1 MFPTFSGS
9 SRRPRHVDLSGQ
21 RNTNPWASSSWA
33 PAQSGASKTV
43 AQAQAER
50 EKRHREREELAAT
63 KRLQKVWRGHQE
75 RQQLRHLR
83 RQEYDD
89 LYGHPRPAQS
99 PRQRIQQALPLLL
112 AIVVPSMPDDQRR
125 LDLFIS
131 DLLGLSPAPSSSLD
145 FTLFGPVA
153 WDRLARLLVRALEKR
168 DESSLQ
174 TLLIT
179 IANIVKRRPASIKP
193 VLKLYYTALARLA
206 DGDSIVNSPK
216 EHGRTLFGAV
226 IAPLASNPSGGV
238 PDLEAYQSFAYTF
251 LTSSKLGLLR
261 RNPET
266 VAQLLDLG
274 ALSQSIILS
283 FSAPEFLDNVKSD
296 NLIWLLAHFVA
307 LNRAAPV
314 SRDSKYLEALYLQ
327 MSLLAADIRSR
338 SNPHEKDDEY
348 ASDSD
353 EDTEILDIVP
363 LAEYVVDQLQFLV
376 NEDGIADLLN
386 RFTSNSTT
394 STATHI
400 SEDTSLLAGYTL
412 VLLRCFPAHA
422 DDIKMRLFQGDI
434 KTVDG
439 GSISTLPSVKFF
451 WHAASKTN
459 IFTTIVQQAKA
470 KEQLT
475 PVPALLKQDRVH
487 DLEWRTL
494 LLFLEL
500 YNFLLR
506 VTDDE
511 DFLPR
516 ETDIATQQSQATQ
529 RIRAS
534 SLSLN
539 ELKLLVNF
547 LKHLAFPLYYYQPDI
562 MRSRPTSER
571 LDAMLGVGPL
581 RSNLD
586 GTKDAPS
593 AIGGIIGMDVLG
605 LRDIVS
611 SAMRA
616 LYERDSRRPF
626 LPKDF
631 WLMTSKFDMG
641 VFISAVV
648 LEEFRN
654 EELSDDEE
662 ENDSGDDP
670 STSSH
675 NYGGDWLSRSTDR
688 RRLRTIH
695 SEEFRNTIGAKLEVL
710 RNMPFA
716 MPFEVR
722 VQIFRQFVHLDKS
735 KRRGGYV
742 DPDRWRIS
750 ILAGEN
756 DPNSPDTLRRHYLGR
771 HTATVGRGR
780 VFDDAFDQFYPLGE
794 GLKEPIQI
802 TFVDQFNQPEAGI
815 DGGGVTKEFL
825 ISVTNDA
832 FNPERNEKV
841 TYFISNTQNLL
852 YPNPSIFDDTAARMR
867 SQGITE
873 GNNDWRDAMGDLVK
887 RYEFLG
893 RIVGKCM
900 YEGILIDISFAS
912 FFLLKWASSGQST
925 STDYRANLN
934 DLRDLDPEL
943 YQGLMSLK
951 NYPGD
956 VADLSLDFTIADSV
970 WDPSGHRR
978 TITRPLRKDGASIPL
993 TNKDRPLYI
1002 SYVANHRLVA
1012 QQYRQT
1018 KAFLRGLGTIINPS
1032 WLSMFNQSELQR
1044 LIGGDSS
1051 EIDVDDLRRNTSY
1064 SGLYVIGDDGQ
1075 EHPTIRFFW
1084 DVMRKLKDSERRDVL
1099 KYVTSTP
1106 RAPLLG
1112 FSQLKPQFSIRDGG
1126 TDEERLPSTSTC
1138 VNLLKLPVYKS
1149 AATLRAKLLYAV
1161 QSGAGFDLS

>member
-50 EKRHREREELAAT
+50 ERRHREREELAAT
-63 KRLQKVWRGHQE
+63 KRLQKVWRGH
-75 RQQLRHLR
+75 RDRRQLRDLR
-83 RQEYDD
+83 RHEYDA
-89 LYGHPRPAQS
+89 LYRHPLVPQS
-99 PRQRIQQALPLLL
+99 ARQRINQAFPLLL
-112 AIVVPSMPDDQRR
+112 AILVPSRSDDQRR

-131 DLLGLSPAPSSSLD
+131 DLLGLSPSPSSSID

-153 WDRLARLLVRALEKR
+153 WDRLARLLVKALEKR
-168 DESSLQ
+168 DESSSQ
-174 TLLIT
+174 TLLVT
-179 IANIVKRRPASIKP
+179 TANIVKKRPASIKP
-193 VLKLYYTALARLA
+193 VLKLYYVALARLA
-206 DGDSIVNSPK
+206 DGGSIVRSS
-216 EHGRTLFGAV
+216 EEQGRTLFAAV
-226 IAPLASNPSGGV
+226 IAPLASNPSSGV
-238 PDLEAYQSFAYTF
+238 PDLDAYQTFAYTF
-251 LTSSKLGLLR
+251 LTSSKLSLLR
-261 RNPET
+261 RNSESVT
-266 VAQLLDLG
+266 RLLDLG
-274 ALSQSIILS
+274 ALSRSIIHS
-283 FSAPEFLDNVKSD
+283 FSVPEFLNSVTRDD
-296 NLIWLLAHFVA
+296 LLWLLAHFVA
-307 LNRAAPV
+307 LNRVAPV
-314 SRDSKYLEALYLQ
+314 SRDSRYLEALYLQ
-327 MSLLAADIRSR
+327 MSFLAADIRSR
-338 SNPHEKDDEY
+338 SNPQEKGDEY

-353 EDTEILDIVP
+353 EDTEIRDFAP
-363 LAEYVVDQLQFLV
+363 LSEYVVDQLQFLV

-386 RFTSNSTT
+386 RFASTASTT
-394 STATHI
+394 THI

-439 GSISTLPSVKFF
+439 GNTSTLPSVKFL

-459 IFTTIVQQAKA
+459 IFTTIIQQVKA
-470 KEQLT
+470 REQ
-475 PVPALLKQDRVH
+475 PASVPFLLKQDPVH

-516 ETDIATQQSQATQ
+516 EADIATQQSQATQ

-534 SLSLN
+534 SLSLD

-547 LKHLAFPLYYYQPDI
+547 LKHVAFPLYYNMSDI

-571 LDAMLGVGPL
+571 LDAMLGVGPT

-648 LEEFRN
+648 LEELRN
-654 EELSDDEE
+654 DELSEDDDE
-662 ENDSGDDP
+662 NDDGDNP

-675 NYGGDWLSRSTDR
+675 NFAGDWLSRSTDR
-688 RRLRTIH
+688 RRLRTTH
-695 SEEFRNTIGAKLEVL
+695 SEEFRSTIGPKLEVL

-716 MPFEVR
+716 IPFEVR

-735 KRRGGYV
+735 KRRGGHV
-742 DPDRWRIS
+742 DPDRWRLA
-750 ILAGEN
+750 ILSGE
-756 DPNSPDTLRRHYLGR
+756 DGPNGPDALRRQYLGR

-802 TFVDQFNQPEAGI
+802 TFVDQFDQPEAGI

-832 FNPERNEKV
+832 FNPERNDKKA
-841 TYFISNTQNLL
+841 YFVSNNQNLL
-852 YPNPSIFDDTAARMR
+852 YPNPSILDDMAASLR
-867 SQGITE
+867 SQGIAE
-873 GNNDWRDAMGDLVK
+873 GSGDWRDAMSDLVK

-978 TITRPLRKDGASIPL
+978 TITRPLRKDGASIPV

-1051 EIDVDDLRRNTSY
+1051 EIDVEDLRRNTSY

-1126 TDEERLPSTSTC
+1126 IDEERLPSTSTC

>member
-1 MFPTFSGS
+1 MFTTFTGS
-9 SRRPRHVDLSGQ
+9 SRRPRNVDLSGQ
-21 RNTNPWASSSWA
+21 RNTNPWASSSRA

-50 EKRHREREELAAT
+50 ERRHREREELTAS
-63 KRLQKVWRGHQE
+63 KRLQKVWRGY
-75 RQQLRHLR
+75 RDRRQLRDLR
-83 RQEYDD
+83 RQEYDA
-89 LYGHPRPAQS
+89 LYRHPIFPENA
-99 PRQRIQQALPLLL
+99 RQRIKQAFPVLL
-112 AIVVPSMPDDQRR
+112 AILVPNRPDDQQR
-125 LDLFIS
+125 LDLFIADILS
-131 DLLGLSPAPSSSLD
+131 LSPTPSSPID
-145 FTLFGPVA
+145 FSIFNPIA

-168 DESSLQ
+168 DQDSSH
-174 TLLIT
+174 TLLIIVT
-179 IANIVKRRPASIKP
+179 DIVKQRPTSIKP
-193 VLKLYYTALARLA
+193 VLKLYYVALAQFA
-206 DGDSIVNSPK
+206 DKTPLSSSSK
-216 EHGRTLFGAV
+216 EQSRILSEAV
-226 IAPLASNPSGGV
+226 VAPLSSNPDNATS
-238 PDLEAYQSFAYTF
+238 DLGSYQTLAYTF
-251 LTSSKLGLLR
+251 FTSAKLGLLQ
-261 RNPET
+261 RNPEGI
-266 VAQLLDLG
+266 ARLLDLG
-274 ALSQSIILS
+274 ALSQSIIRA
-283 FSAPEFLDNVKSD
+283 FSTPEFPNNKTKDDL
-296 NLIWLLAHFVA
+296 LWLLAHFVA
-307 LNRAAPV
+307 LNRAVPA
-314 SRDSKYLEALYLQ
+314 SRGSRYLEALYLQ
-327 MSLLAADIRSR
+327 MSFLAVDIRSR
-338 SNPHEKDDEY
+338 SNPPQERDDEY
-348 ASDSD
+348 VSDPD
-353 EDTEILDIVP
+353 EDIEMPDYAPLPEYIVS
-363 LAEYVVDQLQFLV
+363 QLEFLV
-376 NEDGIADLLN
+376 NEDGITDLLS
-386 RFTSNSTT
+386 RFA
-394 STATHI
+394 STASAINHL

-412 VLLRCFPAHA
+412 VLLRCFPTHG

-434 KTVDG
+434 RTVDG
-439 GSISTLPSVKFF
+439 EINSTLPSVKFF
-451 WHAASKTN
+451 WEAASKTN
-459 IFTTIVQQAKA
+459 VFTTIVQQAKA
-470 KEQLT
+470 KEKSASVLSLLEQN
-475 PVPALLKQDRVH
+475 PVL

-511 DFLPR
+511 DFLSR
-516 ETDIATQQSQATQ
+516 ETDIAMEQSQATQ

-534 SLSLN
+534 SLNLD

-547 LKHLAFPLYYYQPDI
+547 LKHLAFPLYYNLPDI
-562 MRSRPTSER
+562 MRSRQASQR
-571 LDAMLGVGPL
+571 LDAVMGVGPAK
-581 RSNLD
+581 SGD
-586 GTKDAPS
+586 TKDAPAS
-593 AIGGIIGMDVLG
+593 FAGIIGMELLS
-605 LRDIVS
+605 LRDVVS

-616 LYERDSRRPF
+616 LYERDSRRQF

-631 WLMTSKFDMG
+631 WLMTAKFDMG

-648 LEEFRN
+648 LEELRN
-654 EELSDDEE
+654 DELSEEDEE
-662 ENDSGDDP
+662 ENDSGSDP
-670 STSSH
+670 SGPSH
-675 NYGGDWLSRSTDR
+675 NHAGDWLSRSTDR
-688 RRLRTIH
+688 RRLQTSH
-695 SEEFRNTIGAKLEVL
+695 SDKLRNTIGPKLEVL

-716 MPFEVR
+716 IPFEIR

-735 KRRGGYV
+735 KRRGGHV
-742 DPDRWRIS
+742 DPDRWRLA
-750 ILAGEN
+750 ILSGEGG
-756 DPNSPDTLRRHYLGR
+756 PNGPMALGRQYLGR

-780 VFDDAFDQFYPLGE
+780 VFEDAFDQFYSLGE

-802 TFVDQFNQPEAGI
+802 TFVDQFDQPEAGI

-832 FNPERNEKV
+832 FGPDRSDGK
-841 TYFISNTQNLL
+841 TYFTSNNQNLL
-852 YPNPSIFDDTAARMR
+852 YPNPSIFDDTAAKLRNYGIAEGSEGWR
-867 SQGITE
+867 SE
-873 GNNDWRDAMGDLVK
+873 VGNLVK

-970 WDPSGHRR
+970 WDPSGDRR
-978 TITRPLRKDGASIPL
+978 TITRPLRKDGANIPV

-1018 KAFLRGLGTIINPS
+1018 KAFLRGLGSIINPS

-1051 EIDVDDLRRNTSY
+1051 EIDVEDLRRNTSY
-1064 SGLYVIGDDGQ
+1064 SGLYAIGDDGQ
-1075 EHPTIRFFW
+1075 EHPTICFFW

-1126 TDEERLPSTSTC
+1126 IDEERLPSTSTC

-1149 AATLRAKLLYAV
+1149 AATLKAKLLYAV

>member
-21 RNTNPWASSSWA
+21 RNTNPWASSSWT
-33 PAQSGASKTV
+33 PVPSGASKTV

-50 EKRHREREELAAT
+50 ERRHREREELAAT
-63 KRLQKVWRGHQE
+63 KRLQKVWRGHRD
-75 RQQLRHLR
+75 RQRVRDLR
-83 RQEYDD
+83 RQEYDA
-89 LYGHPRPAQS
+89 LYQHPLVAQS
-99 PRQRIQQALPLLL
+99 VRERLKQAFPLLRVVL
-112 AIVVPSMPDDQRR
+112 VPSRPDDQHR
-125 LDLFIS
+125 LDLFIF
-131 DLLGLSPAPSSSLD
+131 DLLGLSPTLSSCIDS
-145 FTLFGPVA
+145 TLLSPVA
-153 WDRLARLLVRALEKR
+153 WDQLACLLVRSLERR
-168 DESSLQ
+168 DENSSD
-174 TLLIT
+174 TLLVTIT
-179 IANIVKRRPASIKP
+179 NIVKKRPAAIKP
-193 VLKLYYTALARLA
+193 ILKLYYAALARLA
-206 DGDSIVNSPK
+206 GGGSITNSSQQQDQNFF
-216 EHGRTLFGAV
+216 EAV
-226 IAPLASNPSGGV
+226 IAPLTSNSLGGI
-238 PDLEAYQSFAYTF
+238 PDLDAYQTFAYTF
-251 LTSSKLGLLR
+251 LISSKLGLLQ
-261 RNPET
+261 RNPAS
-266 VAQLLDLG
+266 VSQLLDLN
-274 ALSQSIILS
+274 ALSQSIIYS
-283 FSAPEFLDNVKSD
+283 FSSPGSSNTLTKDEL
-296 NLIWLLAHFVA
+296 LWLLAHFVA
-307 LNRAAPV
+307 LNRAAPM
-314 SRDSKYLEALYLQ
+314 SRDSRYLEALYLQ
-327 MSLLAADIRSR
+327 MSFLAADIRSR
-338 SNPHEKDDEY
+338 SNPQEKDDEY
-348 ASDSD
+348 ASDTD
-353 EDTEILDIVP
+353 EDIEIRDFMP
-363 LAEYVVDQLQFLV
+363 LSEYVIDQLQFLV
-376 NEDGIADLLN
+376 NEDGITDLLN
-386 RFTSNSTT
+386 RFASTASTT
-394 STATHI
+394 THI

-434 KTVDG
+434 KTIDG
-439 GSISTLPSVKFF
+439 GNISTLPSVKFF

-459 IFTTIVQQAKA
+459 IFTTIVQQSKA
-470 KEQLT
+470 KEQ
-475 PVPALLKQDRVH
+475 PASVPALLKQDPVH

-511 DFLPR
+511 DFLSH
-516 ETDIATQQSQATQ
+516 ETDIAPQQSQATQ

-534 SLSLN
+534 SLSLD

-547 LKHLAFPLYYYQPDI
+547 LKHLAFPLYHNLPNI
-562 MRSRPTSER
+562 MRLSPNFER
-571 LDAMLGVGPL
+571 LDAMLGVGPVK
-581 RSNLD
+581 SSSD
-586 GTKDAPS
+586 GTKDGPS
-593 AIGGIIGMDVLG
+593 AIGGIIGMDILG

-616 LYERDSRRPF
+616 LYERDSRRHF

-631 WLMTSKFDMG
+631 WLMTSKFDMTA
-641 VFISAVV
+641 FIPAVV
-648 LEEFRN
+648 LEESRN
-654 EELSDDEE
+654 DELSEDEE
-662 ENDSGDDP
+662 ENDDRNSP
-670 STSSH
+670 PTYSLNIAS
-675 NYGGDWLSRSTDR
+675 DWLSRSTDR
-688 RRLRTIH
+688 RRRRTTD
-695 SEEFRNTIGAKLEVL
+695 SETIGPKLEVL

-716 MPFEVR
+716 IPFEVR
-722 VQIFRQFVHLDKS
+722 VQVFRQFVHLDKS

-742 DPDRWRIS
+742 DPDRWR
-750 ILAGEN
+750 LAVLSGE
-756 DPNSPDTLRRHYLGR
+756 DGPNGPDAVRRHYLGR

-780 VFDDAFDQFYPLGE
+780 VFDDAFDQFYSLGE

-832 FNPERNEKV
+832 FNPERNDKKA
-841 TYFISNTQNLL
+841 YFVSNNQNLL
-852 YPNPSIFDDTAARMR
+852 YPNPSIFDDTAANLR
-867 SQGITE
+867 SQGIAE
-873 GNNDWRDAMGDLVK
+873 GSSDWRDAMNDLVK

-912 FFLLKWASSGQST
+912 FFLLKWASTGQST
-925 STDYRANLN
+925 STDYRANVN

-951 NYPGD
+951 NYSGD

-978 TITRPLRKDGASIPL
+978 TITRPLRRDGANIPV

-1012 QQYRQT
+1012 QQYRQS

-1051 EIDVDDLRRNTSY
+1051 EIDVEDLRRNTSY

-1112 FSQLKPQFSIRDGG
+1112 FSQLRPQFSIRDGG

-1149 AATLRAKLLYAV
+1149 EATLRAKLLYAV

>member
-1 MFPTFSGS
+1 M
-9 SRRPRHVDLSGQ
+9 
-21 RNTNPWASSSWA
+21 
-33 PAQSGASKTV
+33 
-43 AQAQAER
+43 
-50 EKRHREREELAAT
+50 
-63 KRLQKVWRGHQE
+63 
-75 RQQLRHLR
+75 LRKH
-83 RQEYDD
+83 
-89 LYGHPRPAQS
+89 
-99 PRQRIQQALPLLL
+99 QALPLLL
-112 AIVVPSMPDDQRR
+112 C
-125 LDLFIS
+125 
-131 DLLGLSPAPSSSLD
+131 
-145 FTLFGPVA
+145 
-153 WDRLARLLVRALEKR
+153 
-168 DESSLQ
+168 
-174 TLLIT
+174 
-179 IANIVKRRPASIKP
+179 
-193 VLKLYYTALARLA
+193 KLTRQSTAL
-206 DGDSIVNSPK
+206 
-216 EHGRTLFGAV
+216 
-226 IAPLASNPSGGV
+226 
-238 PDLEAYQSFAYTF
+238 
-251 LTSSKLGLLR
+251 
-261 RNPET
+261 
-266 VAQLLDLG
+266 
-274 ALSQSIILS
+274 
-283 FSAPEFLDNVKSD
+283 
-296 NLIWLLAHFVA
+296 
-307 LNRAAPV
+307 
-314 SRDSKYLEALYLQ
+314 
-327 MSLLAADIRSR
+327 
-338 SNPHEKDDEY
+338 
-348 ASDSD
+348 
-353 EDTEILDIVP
+353 
-363 LAEYVVDQLQFLV
+363 
-376 NEDGIADLLN
+376 
-386 RFTSNSTT
+386 TT
-394 STATHI
+394 NHI
-400 SEDTSLLAGYTL
+400 SENTSLLAGYTI
-412 VLLRCFPAHA
+412 VLLRCFPTHS

-434 KTVDG
+434 QTADG
-439 GSISTLPSVKFF
+439 GTISILPSVKFF
-451 WHAASKTN
+451 WRAASKTD

-470 KEQLT
+470 KEK
-475 PVPALLKQDRVH
+475 VESVSALLKQDPVH

-516 ETDIATQQSQATQ
+516 ETDIVPQQQSQATQ

-534 SLSLN
+534 SLSLD
-539 ELKLLVNF
+539 ELKLLINF
-547 LKHLAFPLYYYQPDI
+547 LKHLAFQLYYNLPDI

-571 LDAMLGVGPL
+571 LDAMMGVVAARPHSDDTNDTFSSL
-581 RSNLD
+581 
-586 GTKDAPS
+586 A
-593 AIGGIIGMDVLG
+593 GIAGMDVLG

-626 LPKDF
+626 LSKEF
-631 WLMTSKFDMG
+631 WLMTAKFDMG
-641 VFISAVV
+641 IFISAVV
-648 LEEFRN
+648 MEELRN
-654 EELSDDEE
+654 DELSDEDEGE
-662 ENDSGDDP
+662 DDDGGGNP
-670 STSSH
+670 SSSSQ
-675 NYGGDWLSRSTDR
+675 NTGRDWLSRSTDR

-695 SEEFRNTIGAKLEVL
+695 SEELRSSIGPKLEVL
-710 RNMPFA
+710 RNMPFVI
-716 MPFEVR
+716 PFEVR
-722 VQIFRQFVHLDKS
+722 VQIFRQFVYLDQT
-735 KRRGGYV
+735 KRRGGHV
-742 DPDRWRIS
+742 DPDRWR
-750 ILAGEN
+750 LAMLSREHG
-756 DPNSPDTLRRHYLGR
+756 SATLGRQYLGR

-780 VFDDAFDQFYPLGE
+780 VFDDAFDQFYSLGE

-802 TFVDQFNQPEAGI
+802 TFVDQFGQQEAGI

-832 FNPERNEKV
+832 FGPERDDDRI
-841 TYFISNTQNLL
+841 YFVSNNQNLL
-852 YPNPSIFDDTAARMR
+852 YPNPSIFDDLAAKLR
-867 SQGITE
+867 SRGIVE
-873 GNNDWRDAMGDLVK
+873 GSDEWRDATGDLVK

-912 FFLLKWASSGQST
+912 FFLLKWAASGQST
-925 STDYRANLN
+925 STDYRANLH

-970 WDPSGHRR
+970 WDPSGNRR
-978 TITRPLRKDGASIPL
+978 TITRPLRKDGANIPV

-1051 EIDVDDLRRNTSY
+1051 EIDVEDLRRNTSY
-1064 SGLYVIGDDGQ
+1064 SGLYAIGDDGQ

-1149 AATLRAKLLYAV
+1149 AATLRTKLLYAV

>member
-1 MFPTFSGS
+1 MFPTFTGS
-9 SRRPRHVDLSGQ
+9 SRRPRNVDLSGQ
-21 RNTNPWASSSWA
+21 RKTNPWANSSWT

-50 EKRHREREELAAT
+50 ERRHREREELAAT
-63 KRLQKVWRGHQE
+63 KRLQKVWRGH
-75 RQQLRHLR
+75 RDRRQLRALR
-83 RQEYDD
+83 RQEYDA
-89 LYGHPRPAQS
+89 LYRHPILPQNA
-99 PRQRIQQALPLLL
+99 RQRIKQALPLLL
-112 AIVVPSMPDDQRR
+112 AYFVPTRPDDQQR
-125 LDLFIS
+125 LDLLIS
-131 DLLGLSPAPSSSLD
+131 DLFSLSSSPSASSDFLD
-145 FTLFGPVA
+145 LSLFGPFS

-168 DESSLQ
+168 DEGSSH
-174 TLLIT
+174 TLLVT
-179 IANIVKRRPASIKP
+179 TANLVKQRPTSIRP
-193 VLKLYYTALARLA
+193 VLKLYYLVLAGFA
-206 DGDSIVNSPK
+206 DENLSTSSSMGQGRILSEAIV
-216 EHGRTLFGAV
+216 
-226 IAPLASNPSGGV
+226 APLA
-238 PDLEAYQSFAYTF
+238 PDPNTGDRDLGAYQIFACNF
-251 LTSSKLGLLR
+251 LTSPRLGFLR
-261 RNPET
+261 RSPESI
-266 VAQLLDLG
+266 AQSLDIG
-274 ALSQSIILS
+274 ALSQSIIH
-283 FSAPEFLDNVKSD
+283 AFLTPDFPRNMVGD
-296 NLIWLLAHFVA
+296 DLLWLLAHFVA
-307 LNRAAPV
+307 LNRAVPK
-314 SRDSKYLEALYLQ
+314 SRGSRYLEALYLQ
-327 MSLLAADIRSR
+327 MSFLAPDIRLR
-338 SNPHEKDDEY
+338 SSPQERDDEY
-348 ASDSD
+348 ESDPD
-353 EDTEILDIVP
+353 GDVDIQDFAP
-363 LAEYVVDQLQFLV
+363 LPEYVTDQLGFLV

-386 RFTSNSTT
+386 RFASIASTT
-394 STATHI
+394 NRI

-412 VLLRCFPAHA
+412 VLLRCFPTHG

-434 KTVDG
+434 QIVDDG
-439 GSISTLPSVKFF
+439 NNSTLPSVKFF
-451 WHAASKTN
+451 WEAASKTD
-459 IFTTIVQQAKA
+459 IFTTIVQQAKN
-470 KEQLT
+470 KEKS
-475 PVPALLKQDRVH
+475 VSVSALLKQDPIH

-516 ETDIATQQSQATQ
+516 ETDIAIQQSQATQ

-534 SLSLN
+534 SLSLD

-547 LKHLAFPLYYYQPDI
+547 LKHLSFPLYYNLSDI
-562 MRSRPTSER
+562 LRSKPTSER
-571 LDAMLGVGPL
+571 LDAMMGVNSARPNLG
-581 RSNLD
+581 D
-586 GTKDAPS
+586 AKDAPS
-593 AIGGIIGMDVLG
+593 SIAGITGMDVLG
-605 LRDIVS
+605 LRDVAS

-631 WLMTSKFDMG
+631 WLMTAKFDMG
-641 VFISAVV
+641 LFISAVV
-648 LEEFRN
+648 LEELRN
-654 EELSDDEE
+654 DEVSDEDEE
-662 ENDSGDDP
+662 GEHDGDHAF
-670 STSSH
+670 S
-675 NYGGDWLSRSTDR
+675 GDWLSRSTDR
-688 RRLRTIH
+688 RRLRPTH
-695 SEEFRNTIGAKLEVL
+695 SEELRSTFGPKLEVL

-716 MPFEVR
+716 IPFEVR
-722 VQIFRQFVHLDKS
+722 VQVFRQFVHLDKS
-735 KRRGGYV
+735 KRRGGHV
-742 DPDRWRIS
+742 DPDRWRLA
-750 ILAGEN
+750 ILSGE
-756 DPNSPDTLRRHYLGR
+756 DGPNGPTALRRQYLGR

-780 VFDDAFDQFYPLGE
+780 VFDDAFDQFYSLGE

-802 TFVDQFNQPEAGI
+802 TFVDQFDQPEAGI

-832 FNPERNEKV
+832 FSPERNDDN
-841 TYFISNTQNLL
+841 TYFVSNNQNLL
-852 YPNPSIFDDTAARMR
+852 YPNPSIFDDIAAKLR
-867 SQGITE
+867 SRGITE
-873 GNNDWRDAMGDLVK
+873 GSDRWRDVMGDLVK

-978 TITRPLRKDGASIPL
+978 TMTRPLRKDGASLPV

-1051 EIDVDDLRRNTSY
+1051 EIDVEDLRRNTSY
-1064 SGLYVIGDDGQ
+1064 SGLYAIGDDGQ
-1075 EHPTIRFFW
+1075 EHPTICFFW
-1084 DVMRKLKDSERRDVL
+1084 DVMRTLKDSERRDVL

-1138 VNLLKLPVYKS
+1138 VNLLKLPVYKT

>member
-21 RNTNPWASSSWA
+21 RNTNPWASSSWS
-33 PAQSGASKTV
+33 PVQSGASKTV

-50 EKRHREREELAAT
+50 ERRQRERDELAAT
-63 KRLQKVWRGHQE
+63 KRLQKVWRGHRD
-75 RQQLRHLR
+75 RQQLRDLR
-83 RQEYDD
+83 RQEYDA
-89 LYGHPRPAQS
+89 LYQHPLVPQTVRE
-99 PRQRIQQALPLLL
+99 RIKQAFPLLRAVL
-112 AIVVPSMPDDQRR
+112 VPSRPDDQHR

-131 DLLGLSPAPSSSLD
+131 DLLSISPALSSSIDL
-145 FTLFGPVA
+145 TLLSPVA
-153 WDRLARLLVRALEKR
+153 WDRLACLLVRALERR
-168 DESSLQ
+168 DENSSD
-174 TLLIT
+174 TLLVIIT
-179 IANIVKRRPASIKP
+179 NIVKKRPTSIKP
-193 VLKLYYTALARLA
+193 ILKLYYVALARLA
-206 DGDSIVNSPK
+206 DGGSNTNSPQ
-216 EHGRTLFGAV
+216 EHSRNFFEAV
-226 IAPLASNPSGGV
+226 IAPLTSNPTSGV
-238 PDLEAYQSFAYTF
+238 PDLDAYQTFAYTF
-251 LTSSKLGLLR
+251 LISSKLGLLR
-261 RNPET
+261 RNPAS
-266 VAQLLDLG
+266 VAQLLDLN
-274 ALSQSIILS
+274 ALSRSIIYS
-283 FSAPEFLDNVKSD
+283 FSAPGSPSTVTKDEL
-296 NLIWLLAHFVA
+296 LWLLAHFVA
-307 LNRAAPV
+307 LNRATTM
-314 SRDSKYLEALYLQ
+314 SRDSRYLEALYLQ
-327 MSLLAADIRSR
+327 MSFLAADIRSR
-338 SNPHEKDDEY
+338 SNPQEKDDEY

-353 EDTEILDIVP
+353 EDTEIRDFMP
-363 LAEYVVDQLQFLV
+363 LSEYVIDQLEFLV

-386 RFTSNSTT
+386 RFASTASTT
-394 STATHI
+394 THI

-434 KTVDG
+434 KTIDG
-439 GSISTLPSVKFF
+439 GNTSTLPSVKFF

-459 IFTTIVQQAKA
+459 IFKTIVQQSKA
-470 KEQLT
+470 KEQ
-475 PVPALLKQDRVH
+475 PVSIPALLKQDPVH

-511 DFLPR
+511 DFLSR

-529 RIRAS
+529 RTRAS
-534 SLSLN
+534 SLSLD

-547 LKHLAFPLYYYQPDI
+547 LKHLAFPLYHNLPNI
-562 MRSRPTSER
+562 MRLSPNSER
-571 LDAMLGVGPL
+571 LDAMLGVGL
-581 RSNLD
+581 VKTSSD

-593 AIGGIIGMDVLG
+593 AIGGIIGMDILG

-616 LYERDSRRPF
+616 LYERDSRRHF

-631 WLMTSKFDMG
+631 WLMTSKFDMTA
-641 VFISAVV
+641 FIPAVV
-648 LEEFRN
+648 LEESRN
-654 EELSDDEE
+654 DELSEEDDEE
-662 ENDSGDDP
+662 NDDRNSP
-670 STSSH
+670 PPSSH
-675 NYGGDWLSRSTDR
+675 NIASDWLSRSTDR
-688 RRLRTIH
+688 RRRRTTD
-695 SEEFRNTIGAKLEVL
+695 SETIGPKLEVL

-716 MPFEVR
+716 IPFEVR

-742 DPDRWRIS
+742 DPDRWR
-750 ILAGEN
+750 LAVLSGQ
-756 DPNSPDTLRRHYLGR
+756 DGPNGPDAVRRQYLGR

-802 TFVDQFNQPEAGI
+802 TFVDQFDQPEAGI

-832 FNPERNEKV
+832 FNPERNDKKA
-841 TYFISNTQNLL
+841 YFVSNNQNLL
-852 YPNPSIFDDTAARMR
+852 YPNPSIFDDTAASLR
-867 SQGITE
+867 SQGIAE
-873 GNNDWRDAMGDLVK
+873 GSSDWRDAMSDLVK

-951 NYPGD
+951 NYSGD

-978 TITRPLRKDGASIPL
+978 TITRPLRRDGASIPV

-1012 QQYRQT
+1012 QQYRQS

-1051 EIDVDDLRRNTSY
+1051 EIDVEDLRRNTSY

-1112 FSQLKPQFSIRDGG
+1112 FSQLRPQFSIRDGG

-1149 AATLRAKLLYAV
+1149 EATLRAKLLYAV